1 MRERKKKE
9 KMKRKVKRERPMY
22 IFIYKKHNIS
32 YRYKGPRSGV
42 SQSFMYNRRSNSN
55 RLFVSLLRS
64 RLPLGTVGAEG
75 KSRVH
80 PVMFFFSPPCMCL
93 CACVLV
99 FRCGCRRGGPFLTL
113 R

>member
-1 MRERKKKE
+1 
-9 KMKRKVKRERPMY
+9 MY
-22 IFIYKKHNIS
+22 TFIYKKHNIS

-55 RLFVSLLRS
+55 RLFVSLLRC

-80 PVMFFFSPPCMCL
+80 PVMFFFFPRACVRVRACL
-93 CACVLV
+93 CLGVGVVAVAH
-99 FRCGCRRGGPFLTL
+99 F
-113 R
+113 

>member
-55 RLFVSLLRS
+55 DSLSPCCEVACCSALWEQREK
-64 RLPLGTVGAEG
+64 AE
-75 KSRVH
+75 S
-80 PVMFFFSPPCMCL
+80 
-93 CACVLV
+93 
-99 FRCGCRRGGPFLTL
+99 TL
-113 R
+113 